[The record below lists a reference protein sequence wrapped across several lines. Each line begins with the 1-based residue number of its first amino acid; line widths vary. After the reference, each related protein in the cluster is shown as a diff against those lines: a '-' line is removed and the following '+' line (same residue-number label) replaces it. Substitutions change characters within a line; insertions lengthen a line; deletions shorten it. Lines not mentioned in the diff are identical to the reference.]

1 MPNNA
6 LARHEVVPMHHHKE
20 IGMSFKKSALIVA
33 VLAAFSAHGA
43 FAADEKSRAEVKA
56 EAKAAVKSTD
66 CAEAATMPKAQ
77 SDKTRAEVKAAG
89 KGTSRECEASPAPAA
104 KSEKS
109 RAEVKKEV
117 KDAVKS
123 GELSKSDAME
133 KAKK

>member
-1 MPNNA
+1 
-6 LARHEVVPMHHHKE
+6 
-20 IGMSFKKSALIVA
+20 MSLKTTTLIAA
-33 VLAAFSAHGA
+33 VIAAFATQGA
-43 FAADEKSRAEVKA
+43 FAVEEKTRADVKK
-56 EAKAAVKSTD
+56 EAKAAAKSTE
-66 CAEAATMPKAQ
+66 CPETATMPKAQ

-104 KSEKS
+104 KSDKS

-133 KAKK
+133 RAKK